1 MAMAGLCEGFCSLS
15 SNEHLISS
23 TPLCAKGGHNLR
35 KSDRQDRAEEMTS
48 RWRQREVQ
56 RPSTWR
62 QSLLF
67 NSLILLLPIFA
78 ARIIIAAYT
87 SDIATDPLSLEARTE
102 TRQEIESEFQDLVVG
117 NGTERAAWAARIEQT
132 LDERAFSAARGYL
145 LAAPLMLDRQDSAA
159 VLAAADAES
168 SGSRDQRLARAALL
182 FLPEELRA
190 SYQRSTAPPEPPV
203 LEEDTDSDEADGENE
218 EAMIVETPRATGS
231 PVRLAPI
238 DEPFAASQSF
248 FLLGDAKDLTRRS
261 QRWIN
266 GEPVDSLQLRLRALG
281 LINQNQSTPQSQAVF
296 ETASILLAALRA
308 GRLNDR
314 FVGYLGS
321 RVEDALPEEALR
333 EALAIAFEP
342 VMTTETRSVEVLATY
357 QASLQPEAKA
367 RLSRDM
373 MIIARIAELTSSTGA
388 ITLVEQATTPED
400 MRRALLLSEAG
411 GHRSVALARELGPD
425 VLSLAQIGVKWNRW
439 MVFQVMGLMALGM
452 ALIWT
457 TLSALTQAETIR
469 AR

>member
-1 MAMAGLCEGFCSLS
+1 
-15 SNEHLISS
+15 
-23 TPLCAKGGHNLR
+23 
-35 KSDRQDRAEEMTS
+35 MTS

-78 ARIIIAAYT
+78 ARMIIAAYT

-102 TRQEIESEFQDLVVG
+102 TRQEIDSEFRQLAIPNG
-117 NGTERAAWAARIEQT
+117 NERIAWASRIEQT

-145 LAAPLMLDRQDSAA
+145 LAAPLMLNKQDSAA
-159 VLAAADAES
+159 VLAAAAAES

-190 SYQRSTAPPEPPV
+190 SYQRSTAPPPA
-203 LEEDTDSDEADGENE
+203 LETVEDEDETSETAETSDELEVE
-218 EAMIVETPRATGS
+218 TEAETPRVTGDSLQLS
-231 PVRLAPI
+231 PV
-238 DEPFAASQSF
+238 DEPFAASRSF
-248 FLLGDAKDLTRRS
+248 FLLGDPADLTRRS
-261 QRWIN
+261 QRWLG

-281 LINQNQSTPQSQAVF
+281 LLTQNEQSPQSQAVF
-296 ETASILLAALRA
+296 ESASILRAAHRS

-321 RVEDALPEEALR
+321 RIEDAIPEEILR
-333 EALAIAFEP
+333 TELATAFEP
-342 VMTTETRSVEVLATY
+342 VMTTEARSDSIVTAYRT
-357 QASLQPEAKA
+357 ALQPEAQE
-367 RLSRDM
+367 RLARDM

-411 GHRSVALARELGPD
+411 GHRSVALARELGPEA
-425 VLSLAQIGVKWNRW
+425 LGLAQIGVKWSRGL
-439 MVFQVMGLMALGM
+439 VFQVMGLMALGM

>member
-1 MAMAGLCEGFCSLS
+1 
-15 SNEHLISS
+15 
-23 TPLCAKGGHNLR
+23 
-35 KSDRQDRAEEMTS
+35 MTS

-78 ARIIIAAYT
+78 ARIIVAAYT

-102 TRQEIESEFQDLVVG
+102 TRAQIESEFRSIYVPEGQERQAWAGRIDQTI
-117 NGTERAAWAARIEQT
+117 TER
-132 LDERAFSAARGYL
+132 DFSAARGYL
-145 LAAPLMLDRQDSAA
+145 LAAPLMLNRQDSAA

-182 FLPEELRA
+182 FLPEDLRA
-190 SYQRSTAPPEPPV
+190 TYQQTVSPPPPIDIFAEEEPTETP
-203 LEEDTDSDEADGENE
+203 DEAE
-218 EAMIVETPRATGS
+218 EPSEAELMEAETPRVVADA
-231 PVRLAPI
+231 VQLAPL
-238 DEPFAASQSF
+238 DEPFAGQRSF
-248 FLLGDAKDLTRRS
+248 FLLGDPEDLTRRS
-261 QRWIN
+261 QRWMA
-266 GEPVDSLQLRLRALG
+266 GEQVDSLQLRLRALG
-281 LINQNQSTPQSQAVF
+281 LMTQDDPDPESQAVF
-296 ETASILLAALRA
+296 EAASILRAAHRS

-314 FVGYLGS
+314 FAGYVGS
-321 RVEDALPEEALR
+321 RIEDALPEDVLRAALTV
-333 EALAIAFEP
+333 AFEP
-342 VMTTETRSVEVLATY
+342 VMTTQARSVEVMRAYT
-357 QASLQPEAKA
+357 QALQPEAQA
-367 RLSRDM
+367 RLKRDM
-373 MIIARIAELTSSTGA
+373 VIIARIAELTSSSGA

-425 VLSLAQIGVKWNRW
+425 VLSLAQIGVKWSRLL
-439 MVFQVMGLMALGM
+439 VFQVMGLMALGM

>member
-1 MAMAGLCEGFCSLS
+1 
-15 SNEHLISS
+15 
-23 TPLCAKGGHNLR
+23 
-35 KSDRQDRAEEMTS
+35 MTS

-67 NSLILLLPIFA
+67 NSLILLLPILA
-78 ARIIIAAYT
+78 SRIIIAAYT

-102 TRQEIESEFQDLVVG
+102 TRQEIDDEFRKLVIPNG
-117 NGTERAAWAARIEQT
+117 NERIAWAARIEQT
-132 LDERAFSAARGYL
+132 LEERDFSAARGYL
-145 LAAPLMLDRQDSAA
+145 LAAPLMLNRQDSAA

-190 SYQRSTAPPEPPV
+190 SYQRSIAPPPTPE
-203 LEEDTDSDEADGENE
+203 LEDSAEDEAEP
-218 EAMIVETPRATGS
+218 VEDAQPETADDPIESLADTPRASGGAI
-231 PVRLAPI
+231 RLGPI
-238 DEPFAASQSF
+238 EEPFATQRSF
-248 FLLGDAKDLTRRS
+248 FLLGDAEDLTRRS
-261 QRWIN
+261 QRWLAD
-266 GEPVDSLQLRLRALG
+266 EPVDSLQLRLRGLG
-281 LINQNQSTPQSQAVF
+281 LINQDAATPQGQAVF

-314 FVGYLGS
+314 FVGYIGS
-321 RVEDALPEEALR
+321 RVEDALPEDALR
-333 EALAIAFEP
+333 AELATAFEP
-342 VMTTETRSVEVLATY
+342 VMTTEARSEQVMLAFRT
-357 QASLQPEAKA
+357 SLQSTAKS
-367 RLSRDM
+367 RLSRDLV
-373 MIIARIAELTSSTGA
+373 IIARIAELTGSSGA
-388 ITLVEQATTPED
+388 ITLVEQARTPED
-400 MRRALLLSEAG
+400 MRRALLLSESG
-411 GHRSVALARELGPD
+411 GHRSVALAREMGPEVLG
-425 VLSLAQIGVKWNRW
+425 LAQIGVKWSRG